1 MRWLLISCCFFLTSA
16 VYGAPTAKEKCLSN
30 ENMVW
35 VEMESECIPKNPC
48 ETENSKYCS
57 FYKPKNITK
66 KELYIPLV
74 KLYAKV
80 KYGITDCKLTK
91 VGDVHYACVSDT
103 AYVVFISDMDIQDK
117 EPTDAD
123 KEQKTSSATLNM
135 TRPVK
140 DELNDALKEVCKII
154 GGRPDDELKKSDK
167 KNPNYGVSGGCTGV
181 SDVKCEAIDSVNT
194 YEGGIKI
201 CPLYDIKEILGVQ
214 KLTALQ

>member
-1 MRWLLISCCFFLTSA
+1 MRYILALSCIFVSSVGFCATIS
-16 VYGAPTAKEKCLSN
+16 KEKCLSD

-35 VEMESECIPKNPC
+35 VAANEECISKNPC
-48 ETENSKYCS
+48 GTEESQYCS

-91 VGDVHYACVSDT
+91 VGDVHYACVSDSN
-103 AYVVFISDMDIQDK
+103 YIVFISDMDIQDK
-117 EPTDAD
+117 DPAEEE
-123 KEQKTSSATLNM
+123 KEQTTSSAKAYM
-135 TRPVK
+135 TKPIK

-154 GGRPDDELKKSDK
+154 GGRPDEELKKSDK

-181 SDVKCEAIDSVNT
+181 SDVKCEAIDSGNT
-194 YEGGIKI
+194 YEGGTQV
-201 CPLYDIKEILGVQ
+201 CPLYDIKEILGVT
-214 KLTALQ
+214 KLTTLQ